1 MKKCIML
8 FLLFQALDI
17 MTTIIGIAFLDL
29 IELNR
34 LMELFDLAELICFK
48 VLLVTFVT
56 IILYKRP
63 KYYKIYNA
71 LWIISALPVLW
82 NLINIGAEIVL

>member
-17 MTTIIGIAFLDL
+17 LTTVIGIAFLDL
-29 IELNR
+29 VELNR
-34 LMELFDLAELICFK
+34 LIELFNLAELICFK
-48 VLLVTFVT
+48 VLLVTLVT

-63 KYYKIYNA
+63 KYYKMYNA
-71 LWIISALPVLW
+71 LWIISTIPVLW